1 MNKNQEILLEVAR
14 KNKRK
19 IAFWNFLQP
28 NTDRSYEDLIESIKS
43 GDLTLNKVSTN
54 EWESFKKKN
63 MGEYYNP
70 DVAGY
75 MTGDRKSINIP
86 DNAPDTTLMHEM
98 LHFFTSHGNIDS
110 PKRPGGYGTSKYNT
124 LAERYRRL
132 DRDKA
137 KGWLPSLHP
146 FAPRP
151 ELPGDNLL
159 SKNWNKYLA
168 SSKSATELDREMNYG
183 TLSGAKVFDVFS
195 GEFGNDYGSHYHGS
209 SVPKTQ
215 TTSTLSDFGSAFKK
229 ARESGSQE
237 FDYKG
242 KKYHTKSKEELES
255 QNTKSNVT
263 LVENPKPIDFLSRLK
278 YNMEESKTD
287 ATRVNNRGVF
297 R

>member
-1 MNKNQEILLEVAR
+1 M
-14 KNKRK
+14 
-19 IAFWNFLQP
+19 
-28 NTDRSYEDLIESIKS
+28 
-43 GDLTLNKVSTN
+43 
-54 EWESFKKKN
+54 
-63 MGEYYNP
+63 
-70 DVAGY
+70 
-75 MTGDRKSINIP
+75 
-86 DNAPDTTLMHEM
+86 
-98 LHFFTSHGNIDS
+98 
-110 PKRPGGYGTSKYNT
+110 
-124 LAERYRRL
+124 
-132 DRDKA
+132 
-137 KGWLPSLHP
+137 HP

-168 SSKSATELDREMNYG
+168 SSKSATELDGEMNYG

-229 ARESGSQE
+229 ARESGLQE